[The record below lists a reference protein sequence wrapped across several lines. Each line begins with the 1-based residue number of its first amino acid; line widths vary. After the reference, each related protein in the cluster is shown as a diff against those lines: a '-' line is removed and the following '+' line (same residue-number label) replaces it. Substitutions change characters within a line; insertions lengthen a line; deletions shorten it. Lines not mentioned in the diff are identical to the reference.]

1 MTQSS
6 LFNNPKEN
14 IKVGYIDPKLGYVS
28 NVSVCEANEYAELNP
43 GTTFIF
49 TDGNDNIRYLRIKEV
64 NELTAKDLVRTK
76 ECDPDFVKCGPPKI
90 QIFGGG
96 GIGAAANPIIS
107 PESGAIISADLIR
120 GGHGYKIEPFA
131 QAIDE
136 CNRGAGAVFE
146 TRVGIVTTEDE
157 VFDKEDD
164 FEVYNICPDTT
175 VNPRMW
181 GPEGEDLGEWNPD
194 KYFNVDKDQDP
205 IQREIEKYQKYLK
218 SYTNPWWDSRKKSP
232 RLVTGD
238 GKSFNK
244 VYPVTHVGT
253 GVTTTFVELKS
264 ENPPPPPPPSP
275 IQEVEFNL
283 YRENGMPGDANGGI
297 SNIQITFT
305 PIQGEGEPFSFV
317 NDTPNKKIVK
327 KKVSV
332 YKNTVYR
339 VTSTLTETAKDKHET
354 VEQGTLESRNSEST
368 SWARGTG
375 SATYKE
381 FNKPSTVMFADA
393 LPTANDND
401 DFIISVPTGFGIF
414 KTGNKKK
421 VSTSDGSQSRSYWDI
436 EYVLEAPT
444 APPTDSDTNPNLKA
458 KFVKKDGG
466 IYLDTTGFSG
476 NVEIDLKYLIA
487 DPLKGGDGYAALN
500 FKIPGTPIS
509 FSRKDPVTGA
519 IKDRDSL
526 QQKYTVEGGKFYG
539 PVVFSGGAAHATFEL
554 AGETTIA
561 SLDPKS
567 AAQLNRERTNLNQ
580 VERDF
585 DVIINSSRGN
595 AKSASPTL
603 IGISTEFRVRTWNDF
618 MNTYAV
624 SPVPDSTLPGSDFPN
639 ILFSIEWEENFPY
652 AGEYIF
658 RGCRD
663 NVAQLYVD
671 NLYISDLQNFNQE
684 PKPVPVQMTEGNH
697 IIRVDLLNIPIKEKI
712 TVDTS
717 GNYTPNPS
725 ETAAPSPTTPNIS
738 KNDAAN
744 LINFAGGGKG
754 GIIPRGTLK
763 YADGGVGL
771 GEYLK
776 ILEGKGRPVGS
787 GGPTKPESSTAGPGG
802 GGASHV
808 SSRAVNFRGRQA
820 YAFRGADGG
829 GGGGLTLL
837 GDRVNDFKNA
847 VQYGNEDGT
856 GGDGTGFG
864 GGGGAGR
871 PGRKAGNGANGAVR
885 IEVGGKEYEYT
896 TPGRYELVVPT
907 DLNVNS
913 NTGLTAATIICIG
926 GGGSGYS
933 DTKTD
938 AEWVTEWKVLTGG
951 KVSNPTQKQL
961 DDIKKNYTQRR
972 TNHPGTGGGGGC
984 WHLND
989 RARLKPG
996 SVLEIVVGAG
1006 GIAPTVG
1013 TGSRGGGDSYV
1024 RVLREPSGSSSGAS
1038 TSSGVIDKDA
1048 DVNPNSRTTSTK
1060 TDAGSTV
1067 TKVFN
1072 TIDYIT
1078 KANRPLWRINPTAS
1092 KTSSL
1097 IDRYGICP
1105 FDTKTA
1111 EAQKSSYAGTHEI
1124 IWENINFPVDGY
1136 YRISLAVDDNVT
1148 LWIGNRGSGGTA
1160 NDGSG
1165 RIYNEGDVG
1174 DEVIIRHEGFFSP
1187 GKSRGDLVTTKFFK
1201 AGNYRIRADLE
1212 QIEVGPIAKGNPM
1225 ALAINIE
1232 TSYIETEVIA
1242 SRSWQQNPMG
1252 VALTIQA
1259 PEVPV
1264 PQEQPPP
1271 QIGRCPSNPFW
1282 TTRFPGSK
1290 QKWYPVRYDGA
1301 EIVDIKVN
1309 TDEFKTDNQPQDNG
1323 SLTEEVELVL
1333 YRANGERGRGNIF
1346 VKFEPTE
1353 GEGEVIR
1360 ITNDLDNKVPTKK
1373 KITIFKN
1380 TTYKVTSGLTQKAP
1394 ANQEL
1399 VEQGTLE
1406 LREGDSSDTPWVKKE
1421 NNVVKE
1427 LNKPSSILFAD
1438 ALPSANDN
1446 NDFIITLPKG
1456 KGVFKPFNKKKIK
1469 TTGDNVQNRNT
1480 WEINYILEAPVATK
1494 NTVKASTG
1502 SEVTASGAPGGSVT
1516 KAKAKFVRRPD
1527 DNQFYLDLTQFSG
1540 KVEVELKF
1548 DIADRISGGSGGS
1561 AATRFEIPG
1570 TTISYDRFNY
1580 TNEKITE
1587 RGVQTRRFIVDGGRA
1602 YGPIKTSGGSTNYGP
1617 WQGQFQTF
1625 KFDDNTLSL
1634 LDPHSAHY
1642 DELRRSTA
1650 GGYRQEE
1657 ITQILKKIAKNRSD
1671 GKRDYDITILGVN
1684 PASLS
1689 AISDA
1694 ESSSGTKPN
1703 SNRYA
1708 GRFTGDSPDAIENGS
1723 TTTVTRRVTRTT
1735 GWSKFTNRYAISPV
1749 PPLGSR
1755 GSDRAGITFSN
1766 TWDID
1771 IPFTAFYG
1779 FKATA
1784 DNQGR
1789 ILLDGEEILKA
1800 EHFLTDSPK
1809 SVKKRIERG
1818 RHQLT
1823 VEVYNKPQF
1832 VTTTERQKVFSTQD
1846 WQVSKQDSQKKMV
1859 EVQFNLATAAKFVNR
1874 LEIVGVFNEVG
1885 PTYERGSKIPNQLKK
1900 VINASIEVGK
1910 VYEVIVRNEDKRSP
1924 RMNLRS
1930 KGQLLEVEDW
1940 TDFNWTDY
1948 LCSSSAGRFYD
1959 VDGDKCKFIVDPDP
1973 PQTSSSRTVNGVTY
1987 EGPEL
1992 FGYKHNAW
2000 SDFMNKYSVSPVIT
2014 PLDQQNPTVKYVRI
2028 GNDIFLDTTQ
2038 FEGDVEIGI
2047 KYDINDVQNKKG
2059 DGLAAL
2065 KFEIPGTPI
2074 SFDRNETGVT
2084 ITNTGGKAIERKYIV
2099 TGGSLYGPVVFSGGN
2114 GTPTILENSSTV
2126 MSLDQ
2131 KTNSEFEKKGFKI
2144 FSGGVNRDFD
2154 ATIQSVTGQAKVK
2167 KQSNNELVGDKILLW
2182 KNVNF
2187 PVTAQYLIELQAD
2200 NVAQLKIDGQEIHRT
2215 VDFRANVI
2223 PFFASV
2229 TKGAHDIEIV
2239 LTNAPPI
2246 GLNADDQTFDENP
2259 TGVALIISVDITNR
2273 SVNPLAWQDD
2283 NPMGISAVMIAP
2295 PCPKPT
2301 SGKGVVTDIIPI
2313 DPGNGYAPPLPGP
2326 TTYPVTL
2333 TVSEVIVNSP
2343 GINYNCGIDE
2353 IVIEPSNGAQLDY
2366 VCDSFGRI
2374 SSITVV
2380 NPGLGFTSLPR
2391 IDIISSTGI
2400 NFSATPVLKPVRDP
2414 IGVEE
2419 DKLIQV
2425 TDLVGLKQTGY
2436 IQGRAYYGAVFF
2448 ENGVKYAGYYRT
2460 AGDLVQ
2466 VYDTLQE
2473 SIDAT
2478 VTTPPSAI
2486 ERSGTDPGSNNPRLN
2501 IPGTPENLRDLNQ

>member
-64 NELTAKDLVRTK
+64 NQLTLKDLIRTK

-90 QIFGGG
+90 QLFGGG

-107 PESGAIISADLIR
+107 PVSGAIIAADLVR

-131 QAIDE
+131 QAIDP

-205 IQREIEKYQKYLK
+205 IQKEIEKYQKYLK

-244 VYPVTHVGT
+244 VYPVTHVGL
-253 GVTTTFVELKS
+253 GITTNFVELKS
-264 ENPPPPPPPSP
+264 DNPPPPPPPSP
-275 IQEVEFNL
+275 TQEVEFNL
-283 YRENGMPGDANGGI
+283 YRDNGMPGNADSGI

-305 PIQGEGEPFSFV
+305 PIRGEGEAFSFV

-332 YKNTVYR
+332 YKNTVYK

-375 SATYKE
+375 TATYKE

-414 KTGNKKK
+414 KTGNKTK
-421 VSTSDGSQSRSYWDI
+421 VSTADGSQSRSYWDI

-444 APPTDSDTNPNLKA
+444 APPVDSATNPNLKA

-466 IYLDTTGFSG
+466 IYLDTSGFSG
-476 NVEIDLKYLIA
+476 NVEIDLKFLIA
-487 DPLKGGDGYAALN
+487 DPLKGGDGYAALD
-500 FKIPGTPIS
+500 FKIPGTPIF
-509 FSRKDPVTGA
+509 FSRKNPVTGA
-519 IKDRDSL
+519 IKDRDSI
-526 QQKYTVEGGKFYG
+526 QQKYTVEGGKLYG
-539 PVVFSGGAAHATFEL
+539 PVVFSGGAAHSTFEI
-554 AGETTIA
+554 AGENTIA

-585 DVIINSSRGN
+585 DVVINSSRGN

-603 IGISTEFRVRTWNDF
+603 IGISTEFRFRTWNDF

-671 NLYISDLQNFNQE
+671 NLYISDLQNFNEE

-697 IIRVDLLNIPIKEKI
+697 VIRVDLLNFPIKEKI
-712 TVDTS
+712 TVDS
-717 GNYTPNPS
+717 AANYTPNPS
-725 ETAAPSPTTPNIS
+725 ETAAPSPTTP
-738 KNDAAN
+738 
-744 LINFAGGGKG
+744 
-754 GIIPRGTLK
+754 
-763 YADGGVGL
+763 
-771 GEYLK
+771 
-776 ILEGKGRPVGS
+776 
-787 GGPTKPESSTAGPGG
+787 
-802 GGASHV
+802 
-808 SSRAVNFRGRQA
+808 
-820 YAFRGADGG
+820 
-829 GGGGLTLL
+829 
-837 GDRVNDFKNA
+837 
-847 VQYGNEDGT
+847 
-856 GGDGTGFG
+856 
-864 GGGGAGR
+864 
-871 PGRKAGNGANGAVR
+871 
-885 IEVGGKEYEYT
+885 
-896 TPGRYELVVPT
+896 
-907 DLNVNS
+907 
-913 NTGLTAATIICIG
+913 
-926 GGGSGYS
+926 
-933 DTKTD
+933 KT
-938 AEWVTEWKVLTGG
+938 
-951 KVSNPTQKQL
+951 S
-961 DDIKKNYTQRR
+961 
-972 TNHPGTGGGGGC
+972 
-984 WHLND
+984 
-989 RARLKPG
+989 
-996 SVLEIVVGAG
+996 
-1006 GIAPTVG
+1006 APT
-1013 TGSRGGGDSYV
+1013 TI
-1024 RVLREPSGSSSGAS
+1024 SSNS
-1038 TSSGVIDKDA
+1038 TTA
-1048 DVNPNSRTTSTK
+1048 STK
-1060 TDAGSTV
+1060 TSAESTV

-1078 KANRPLWRINPTAS
+1078 KASRPLWRTNPTAS
-1092 KTSSL
+1092 KTSPL

-1111 EAQKSSYAGTHEI
+1111 ESQKSSYAGTHEI
-1124 IWENINFPVDGY
+1124 IWENIKFPVDGY

-1165 RIYNEGDVG
+1165 RILNEGEVG

-1201 AGNYRIRADLE
+1201 AGSYRIRADLE

-1232 TSYIETEVIA
+1232 TSYIESEVIA

-1264 PQEQPPP
+1264 PQEKPPA

-1323 SLTEEVELVL
+1323 SLTEEVELTL
-1333 YRANGERGRGNIF
+1333 YRANGMPESPDGDKSNIF
-1346 VKFEPTE
+1346 VKLEPIE
-1353 GEGEVIR
+1353 GEGEVIE
-1360 ITNDLDNKVPTKK
+1360 ITNDLPNKVPTKK
-1373 KITIFKN
+1373 KITVYKN
-1380 TTYKVTSGLTQKAP
+1380 TVYKVTSGLTPNAKP
-1394 ANQEL
+1394 KHEL

-1406 LREGDSSDTPWVKKE
+1406 LKEGDTSNTPWVKNDANKIKE
-1421 NNVVKE
+1421 FN
-1427 LNKPSSILFAD
+1427 SSSSVLFVD
-1438 ALPSANDN
+1438 ALPTANDN
-1446 NDFIITLPKG
+1446 NDFVITVPKG
-1456 KGVFKPFNKKKIK
+1456 KGLFKPLKKTKIK
-1469 TTGDNVQNRNT
+1469 TSDGKQTRNT
-1480 WEINYILEAPVATK
+1480 WEINYVLEAPVATK

-1516 KAKAKFVRRPD
+1516 QAKAKFVKRPD

-1548 DIADRISGGSGGS
+1548 DVADRISGSGS
-1561 AATRFEIPG
+1561 AATQFSIPG

-1580 TNEKITE
+1580 KDEKVQE
-1587 RGVQTRRFIVDGGRA
+1587 KGVVTRRFLVDGGRA
-1602 YGPIKTSGGSTNYGP
+1602 YGPIKTSGGTTNYGA
-1617 WQGQFQTF
+1617 GKEAFQTF
-1625 KFDDNTLSL
+1625 KFDDNTLTL
-1634 LDPHSAHY
+1634 LDPHSVNY
-1642 DELRRSTA
+1642 DLLKRVSRQGNSQEDITAVLRR
-1650 GGYRQEE
+1650 
-1657 ITQILKKIAKNRSD
+1657 IARERSD
-1671 GKRDYDITILGVN
+1671 GKRDFDITILGVN

-1689 AISDA
+1689 AITDA
-1694 ESSSGTKPN
+1694 AKSSGTKPN
-1703 SNRYA
+1703 SDRYA
-1708 GRFTGDSPDAIENGS
+1708 GRFTGESPDAVENGS
-1723 TTTVTRRVTRTT
+1723 ITTTNRRVTRTT

-1809 SVKKRIERG
+1809 SIKKRIEKG

-1846 WQVSKQDSQKKMV
+1846 WQVSKQDPQKKMV
-1859 EVQFNLATAAKFVNR
+1859 GVQFKLATAASFINR

-1900 VINASIEVGK
+1900 VINADIEVGK
-1910 VYEVIVRNEDKRSP
+1910 VYDVIVRNEDKRSP

-1948 LCSSSAGRFYD
+1948 LCSTSVGRFFD

-1973 PQTSSSRTVNGVTY
+1973 PATSSSRVVNGVTY

-2014 PLDQQNPTVKYVRI
+2014 PLDQQNPTVKYVRV

-2038 FEGDVEIGI
+2038 FEGNVEIVI

-2084 ITNTGGKAIERKYIV
+2084 ITNTGGKSIERKYIV
-2099 TGGSLYGPVVFSGGN
+2099 TGGSLYGPIIFSGGN

-2131 KTNSEFEKKGFKI
+2131 KTNTEFQKKGFRI
-2144 FSGGVNRDFD
+2144 FTGGVNRDFD
-2154 ATIQSVTGQAKVK
+2154 ATIQSVTGQSKVK
-2167 KQSNNELVGDKILLW
+2167 KQSNNELVGDKILRW

-2200 NVAQLKIDGQEIHRT
+2200 NIAQLKIDGKEIHRT

-2229 TKGAHDIEIV
+2229 TKGPHDIEVV
-2239 LTNAPPI
+2239 LTNSPPV
-2246 GLNADDQTFDENP
+2246 GLNAEDQTFDENP

-2283 NPMGISAVMIAP
+2283 NPMGISAIMIAP

-2313 DPGNGYAPPLPGP
+2313 DPGNGYTPPLPGP
-2326 TTYPVTL
+2326 STYPVTL
-2333 TVSEVIVNSP
+2333 TVSEVIITAP
-2343 GINYNCGIDE
+2343 GINYNCGVDE

-2374 SSITVV
+2374 SNITVV
-2380 NPGLGFTSLPR
+2380 NPGLGFTSLPK
-2391 IDIISSTGI
+2391 IDIVSSTGI
-2400 NFSATPVLKPVRDP
+2400 NFSAVPVLKPVRDP
-2414 IGVEE
+2414 IGVDEE
-2419 DKLIQV
+2419 KLIQV

-2436 IQGRAYYGAVFF
+2436 IKGRAYYGAVFF
-2448 ENGVKYAGYYRT
+2448 ENGIKYAGYYRT

>member
-28 NVSVCEANEYAELNP
+28 NVSVCDANEYAELNP

-107 PESGAIISADLIR
+107 PVSGAIISADLIR

-131 QAIDE
+131 QAVDP

-297 SNIQITFT
+297 SNIQVTFT
-305 PIQGEGEPFSFV
+305 PIQGQGEPFSFV

-458 KFVKKDGG
+458 KFVKRDGG

-487 DPLKGGDGYAALN
+487 DPLKGGDGYAALD
-500 FKIPGTPIS
+500 FKIPGTSIF
-509 FSRKDPVTGA
+509 FSRKDPATGA

-526 QQKYTVEGGKFYG
+526 RQKYTVEGGKFYG
-539 PVVFSGGAAHATFEL
+539 PIVFSGGAAHGTFEL
-554 AGETTIA
+554 SGETTIA

-671 NLYISDLQNFNQE
+671 NLYISDLQNFNEE
-684 PKPVPVQMTEGNH
+684 PKSVPVQMTEGNH

-725 ETAAPSPTTPNIS
+725 ETAAPSPTTPKIS
-738 KNDAAN
+738 N
-744 LINFAGGGKG
+744 
-754 GIIPRGTLK
+754 
-763 YADGGVGL
+763 
-771 GEYLK
+771 
-776 ILEGKGRPVGS
+776 
-787 GGPTKPESSTAGPGG
+787 
-802 GGASHV
+802 
-808 SSRAVNFRGRQA
+808 
-820 YAFRGADGG
+820 
-829 GGGGLTLL
+829 
-837 GDRVNDFKNA
+837 
-847 VQYGNEDGT
+847 
-856 GGDGTGFG
+856 
-864 GGGGAGR
+864 
-871 PGRKAGNGANGAVR
+871 
-885 IEVGGKEYEYT
+885 
-896 TPGRYELVVPT
+896 
-907 DLNVNS
+907 
-913 NTGLTAATIICIG
+913 
-926 GGGSGYS
+926 
-933 DTKTD
+933 
-938 AEWVTEWKVLTGG
+938 
-951 KVSNPTQKQL
+951 
-961 DDIKKNYTQRR
+961 
-972 TNHPGTGGGGGC
+972 
-984 WHLND
+984 
-989 RARLKPG
+989 
-996 SVLEIVVGAG
+996 
-1006 GIAPTVG
+1006 
-1013 TGSRGGGDSYV
+1013 
-1024 RVLREPSGSSSGAS
+1024 
-1038 TSSGVIDKDA
+1038 KDA

-1111 EAQKSSYAGTHEI
+1111 EAQKSSYSGTHEI
-1124 IWENINFPVDGY
+1124 IWENIKFPVDGY

-1148 LWIGNRGSGGTA
+1148 LWIGNRGSSGTA

-1165 RIYNEGDVG
+1165 RILNEGDVG

-1201 AGNYRIRADLE
+1201 AGSYRIRADLE

-1225 ALAINIE
+1225 ALAVNIE

-1333 YRANGERGRGNIF
+1333 YRANGKKGRGNIF
-1346 VKFEPTE
+1346 VKFQPTE
-1353 GEGEVIR
+1353 GEGEVIE

-1380 TTYKVTSGLTQKAP
+1380 TTYKVTSGLTSKAP

-1406 LREGDSSDTPWVKKE
+1406 LRDGDSSDTPWVKKE

-1446 NDFIITLPKG
+1446 NDFIITIPKG

-1502 SEVTASGAPGGSVT
+1502 SEVTAAGAPGGSVT
-1516 KAKAKFVRRPD
+1516 QAKAKFVRRPD
-1527 DNQFYLDLTQFSG
+1527 DNQLYLDLTQFSG
-1540 KVEVELKF
+1540 KVEVELEF
-1548 DIADRISGGSGGS
+1548 DINDRITLGSGGG

-1570 TTISYDRFNY
+1570 TTISYDRFSY
-1580 TNEKITE
+1580 KNETISE
-1587 RGVQTRRFIVDGGRA
+1587 RGLQTRRFIVDGGRA
-1602 YGPIKTSGGSTNYGP
+1602 YGPIKTSGGTTNYGS
-1617 WQGQFQTF
+1617 WQGQFQSF

-1634 LDPHSAHY
+1634 LDPHSSHNS
-1642 DELRRSTA
+1642 ELRRA
-1650 GGYRQEE
+1650 VGGDYTRNKNYDQEKV
-1657 ITQILKKIAKNRSD
+1657 TQALKQLARNRSN
-1671 GKRDYDITILGVN
+1671 GKRDFDITILGVN

-1689 AISDA
+1689 SISDV

-1708 GRFTGDSPDAIENGS
+1708 GRFTGESPDSVENGS
-1723 TTTVTRRVTRTT
+1723 VTTVTRRVTRTT

-1846 WQVSKQDSQKKMV
+1846 WQFSKQDSQKKMV

-1900 VINASIEVGK
+1900 VVNASIEVGK

-1992 FGYKHNAW
+1992 FGYKHSAW
-2000 SDFMNKYSVSPVIT
+2000 SDFMNKYSVSPIIT

-2038 FEGDVEIGI
+2038 FEGDVEIGM
-2047 KYDINDVQNKKG
+2047 KYDINDIQNKKG

-2065 KFEIPGTPI
+2065 KFQIPGTPI

-2084 ITNTGGKAIERKYIV
+2084 ITNTGGKAIEKKYIV

-2131 KTNSEFEKKGFKI
+2131 KTNSEFKKKGFKI

-2154 ATIQSVTGQAKVK
+2154 ATIQSVTGQSKVK

-2229 TKGAHDIEIV
+2229 TKGTHDIEIV

-2246 GLNADDQTFDENP
+2246 GINPDDQTFDENP
-2259 TGVALIISVDITNR
+2259 TGVALIISADITNR
-2273 SVNPLAWQDD
+2273 SINPLAWQDD

-2301 SGKGVVTDIIPI
+2301 SGKGVVTDIVPT

-2366 VCDSFGRI
+2366 VCDPFGRI

-2380 NPGLGFTSLPR
+2380 NPGLGFTSLPV

-2436 IQGRAYYGAVFF
+2436 LRGRAYYGAVFF

-2501 IPGTPENLRDLNQ
+2501 IPATPENLRDLNQ